1 MSGPTGT
8 RPLRLPPNQLHRFYL
23 GGPRISAL
31 RGTKLAD
38 DHTPEEWVGS
48 ANTSFGQQTEGL
60 SRLEDGTFVRDAIE
74 ADPEAFLGPEH
85 VARYGTDPALLV
97 KLLDAGERL
106 PVHYHPGR
114 AFAREHLDSAHGKTE
129 AWLIVEAD
137 PGAEVRV
144 GFKAEPGPDTLAK
157 WLADQDSQAM
167 LDALHPVAV
176 KAGDAVFVPAGT
188 AHAIGA
194 GILMVELQEPTD
206 FSIVLEH
213 DAFGITDEAGATL
226 GLGWDKAIQ
235 ALDRQATDAPEP
247 SPTLPDAAAAYF
259 RAERLQAPA
268 TLDQGFSIVVVLD
281 GSGRLGGVEVG
292 RGDTLLVP
300 HGAGATRLE
309 GNVAILRCRPPAP
322 DAPEGAW

>member
-1 MSGPTGT
+1 MK
-8 RPLRLPPNQLHRFYL
+8 PLRLPPNQLHRFYL
-23 GGPRISAL
+23 GGPRIAAL
-31 RGTKLAD
+31 RGTELAD

-48 ANTSFGQQTEGL
+48 ANPSFGQAQEGL
-60 SRLEDGTFVRDAIE
+60 SRLEDGTLVRDAIG
-74 ADPEAFLGPEH
+74 ADPDAFLGPEH

-106 PVHYHPGR
+106 PVHYHPGSE
-114 AFAREHLDSAHGKTE
+114 FARRHLNSRHGKTE

-144 GFKAEPGPDTLAK
+144 GFTEEPDPDTLAR
-157 WLADQDSQAM
+157 WVADQDAQAM
-167 LDALHPVAV
+167 LDALHPLSV

-206 FSIVLEH
+206 FSILLEH
-213 DAFGITDEAGATL
+213 DAFGVTDEAGATL
-226 GLGWDKAIQ
+226 GLGWDTAIQ

-247 SPTLPDAAAAYF
+247 SPTLPKAAAAYF
-259 RAERLQAPA
+259 RAERLQSPT
-268 TLDQGFSIVVVLD
+268 TLDAGFSIVVVLD
-281 GSGRLGGVEVG
+281 GSGRLGELEIS

-300 HGAGATRLE
+300 HAAGATRLE
-309 GNVAILRCRPPAP
+309 GDVSVLRCRPPAP

>member
-1 MSGPTGT
+1 MK
-8 RPLRLPPNQLHRFYL
+8 PLRLPPNQLHRFYL
-23 GGPRISAL
+23 GGPRIAAL
-31 RGTKLAD
+31 RGTSLED

-48 ANTSFGQQTEGL
+48 ANTSFGETEEGL
-60 SRLEDGTFVRDAIE
+60 SRLEDGTFVRDAIND
-74 ADPEAFLGPEH
+74 DPEAFLGAEH

-114 AFAREHLDSAHGKTE
+114 AFAQQHLNSTHGKTE

-144 GFKAEPGPDTLAK
+144 GFKAEPDPETLAD
-157 WLADQDSQAM
+157 WLRTQDSEAM
-167 LDALHPVAV
+167 LDALHPLSV

-206 FSIVLEH
+206 FSILLEH
-213 DAFGITDEAGATL
+213 DPFGVTDEAGATL

-235 ALDRQATDAPEP
+235 ALDRRATDAPER
-247 SPTLPDAAAAYF
+247 TLPAAAAAYF
-259 RAERLQAPA
+259 RAEHVSAPA
-268 TLDQGFSIVVVLD
+268 TLDQGFSILVVLD
-281 GSGRLGGVEVG
+281 GSGAVGGVEVS
-292 RGDTLLVP
+292 RGDTVLVP
-300 HGAGATRLE
+300 HAAGATQLE
-309 GNVAILRCRPPAP
+309 GSVEALRCRPPAP

>member
-1 MSGPTGT
+1 MK
-8 RPLRLPPNQLHRFYL
+8 PLRLPPNQLHRFYL
-23 GGPRISAL
+23 GGARIAAL
-31 RGTKLAD
+31 RGTPLED

-48 ANTSFGQQTEGL
+48 ANTSFGQAEEGL
-60 SRLEDGTFVRDAIE
+60 SRLEDGTFVRDAIA
-74 ADPEAFLGPEH
+74 ADPEGLLGPEH

-106 PVHYHPGR
+106 PVHYHPGT
-114 AFAREHLDSAHGKTE
+114 AFARQHLDSTHGKTE

-144 GFKAEPGPDTLAK
+144 GFKEEPNPATIET
-157 WLADQDSQAM
+157 WLATQDREAM
-167 LDALHPVAV
+167 LDALHALPV

-206 FSIVLEH
+206 FSILLEH
-213 DAFGITDEAGATL
+213 DAFGVTDEAGATL

-235 ALDRQATDAPEP
+235 ALDRQATDAPER
-247 SPTLPDAAAAYF
+247 TLPEAAASYF
-259 RAERLQAPA
+259 RAERHDAPA
-268 TLDQGFSIVVVLD
+268 TLDQGFSVVVVLE
-281 GSGRLGGVEVG
+281 GSGRLGDVAVS
-292 RGDTLLVP
+292 RGETLLVP

-309 GNVAILRCRPPAP
+309 GNVSLLRCRPPAP

>member
-1 MSGPTGT
+1 MGT
-8 RPLRLPPNQLHRFYL
+8 RPLRLPPNQLRRFYL
-23 GGPRISAL
+23 GGPRIAAL
-31 RGTKLAD
+31 RGTALDD

-48 ANTSFGQQTEGL
+48 ANTSFGESEEGL
-60 SRLEDGTFVRDAIE
+60 SRLEDGTFVRDAINAE
-74 ADPEAFLGPEH
+74 PEAFLGAEH

-114 AFAREHLDSAHGKTE
+114 AFARQHLNSDHGKTE

-144 GFKAEPGPDTLAK
+144 GFKEEPGSDTLAT

-167 LDALHPVAV
+167 LDALHALPV

-206 FSIVLEH
+206 FSILLEH
-213 DAFGITDEAGATL
+213 GAFGVTDEAGATL

-235 ALDRQATDAPEP
+235 ALDRQATSAPEP
-247 SPTLPDAAAAYF
+247 ILPDAAVAYF
-259 RAERLQAPA
+259 RAEDVEAPL
-268 TLDQGFSIVVVLD
+268 TLDQGFSILVVTGGSCQVGGLD
-281 GSGRLGGVEVG
+281 VA
-292 RGDTLLVP
+292 RGDAVLVP
-300 HGAGATRLE
+300 HGAGDVEVVGDVTA
-309 GNVAILRCRPPAP
+309 LRCRPPAP